1 MQSTCDEFGVI
12 IVSPDLP
19 YQDGSEDKILST
31 LINAVDRSSG
41 SDELAKAIV
50 DWPTKY
56 HFSRL
61 RQELFTPFLIGSGMR
76 VLEIGCGTGTNV
88 RALAEKGAEVVG
100 VEGTLSRAR
109 AARIR
114 CLDMENV
121 TIYAG
126 DANDLPEI
134 GLFDLVL
141 LIGVLEY
148 SASKVGGEGGPE
160 RLLGTAQKF
169 LKPDGAL
176 ILAIENQ
183 IGLKYLLSFPEDHL
197 GVAWSGLEGYRNPS
211 GIKTWSK
218 HQLAKLL
225 QENDFQHQEW
235 FYPFPDYKLPTF
247 IASNELFQ
255 SERGKSAVKN
265 ILRSPVVDHS
275 ANSELVC
282 DPVWALQTLID
293 ADIGSEISNSFLILA
308 SNNPA
313 SLSRFKADGL
323 GWLASAERLSQWRQ
337 RRVLIDSAG
346 HWSLNKYDEP
356 QTRSSKSTSW
366 LAQDAHV
373 SVDFVDGVVLEDI
386 IVNHLAQNDLV
397 SVKNSLGTYLKFL
410 ETNIRKESSGQG
422 FKHPFQLSQST
433 HLLDENMLDCIP
445 RNIIVDESG
454 NLHFVDTEWRALGG
468 VSIELV
474 WQRGLVSIAARTIST
489 GITHP
494 IGVHAN
500 VRDLVFSL
508 SEIAGAPC
516 SNEIIEKY
524 IEAEADLQRLVGGSE
539 VESQIRDFESATR
552 WTPPGSR
559 LGKSRQLLRS
569 ITELSQMTELYHQEL
584 SKIDAVVADR
594 DAVVADRD
602 AVVAD
607 RDAVSFKLQSEL
619 QILQEK
625 EKFLLAELAHV
636 SNAKALKMARLLS
649 KPVVL
654 LRKLLRL

>member
-1 MQSTCDEFGVI
+1 MQSTCDDFGVI
-12 IVSPDLP
+12 IVSPDLS

-31 LINAVDRSSG
+31 LSNAVDRSSG

-50 DWPTKY
+50 DWPTRY

-76 VLEIGCGTGTNV
+76 ILEIGCGTGTNV

-109 AARIR
+109 SARIR
-114 CLDMENV
+114 CAGMENV

-134 GLFDLVL
+134 GFFDLVL

-148 SASKVGGEGGPE
+148 SSSKVGGEGGPE

-169 LKPDGAL
+169 LKSDGAL

-218 HQLAKLL
+218 HQLASLL
-225 QENDFQHQEW
+225 KENDFQNQEW

-282 DPVWALQTLID
+282 DPVWALQTMID

-308 SNNPA
+308 SRNAAN
-313 SLSRFKADGL
+313 LSRFRADGL
-323 GWLASAERLSQWRQ
+323 GWLASAERLSRWRQ
-337 RRVLIDSAG
+337 QRVLIDSSG
-346 HWSLNKYDEP
+346 KWSINQCNEP
-356 QTRSSKSTSW
+356 RTIFSKQTAW

-373 SVDFVDGVVLEDI
+373 TVDFVDGSVFEDK
-386 IVNHLAQNDLV
+386 IVNHLAQNDLG
-397 SVKNSLGTYLKFL
+397 STKSSLELYLKFL
-410 ETNIRKESSGQG
+410 ETNIRMESPDQG
-422 FKHPFQLSQST
+422 FKNPFQLSQSIC
-433 HLLDENMLDCIP
+433 LLDEDMLDCIP
-445 RNIIVDESG
+445 RNIIVDDEG
-454 NLHFVDTEWRALGG
+454 NLHFVDKEWRALGG
-468 VSIELV
+468 VSLELV
-474 WQRGLVSIAARTIST
+474 WIRGLVSVAVRTIST

-494 IGVHAN
+494 FGMHAS
-500 VRDLVFSL
+500 VRDLTFSL

-516 SNEIIEKY
+516 SNEIFEKY
-524 IEAEADLQRLVGGSE
+524 IEAESDLQRLVTGSE
-539 VESQIRDFESATR
+539 VGSQIRDLGSFTR
-552 WTPPGSR
+552 WIPPGSM
-559 LGKSRQLLRS
+559 LGKDRQLRRS
-569 ITELSQMTELYHQEL
+569 TTEFSQMTESYHQE
-584 SKIDAVVADR
+584 VARIEMIVAER
-594 DAVVADRD
+594 DDV
-602 AVVAD
+602 
-607 RDAVSFKLQSEL
+607 F
-619 QILQEK
+619 
-625 EKFLLAELAHV
+625 
-636 SNAKALKMARLLS
+636 KALCEIRDS
-649 KPVVL
+649 KTWRYTSLFRSAASFIHKYVS
-654 LRKLLRL
+654 R